1 MRIYFLL
8 NLLEVQHDMI
18 IFSND
23 YPLSINYLSSRLMK
37 KLNQHSQE
45 PKKVARNLARRG
57 RPDVERMMKT
67 VVCSSRETWSI
78 PKKEINTE

>member
-1 MRIYFLL
+1 
-8 NLLEVQHDMI
+8 
-18 IFSND
+18 
-23 YPLSINYLSSRLMK
+23 MK

-57 RPDVERMMKT
+57 QPDVEPMMKT